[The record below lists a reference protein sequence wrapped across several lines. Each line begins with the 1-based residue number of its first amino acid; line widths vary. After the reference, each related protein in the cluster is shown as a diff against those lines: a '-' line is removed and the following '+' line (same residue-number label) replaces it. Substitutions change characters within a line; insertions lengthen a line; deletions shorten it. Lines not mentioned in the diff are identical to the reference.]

1 MAELNKMLDTLKDR
15 TEEAFKCYAEK
26 ENWEPQDL
34 KCAKEAAELYDKLQT
49 IQMNTGIW
57 EGMQEDMYSGA
68 RSRGSSYG
76 ESYMRGRGADGR
88 YMSRGY
94 GMDDGYAYGNEGSMR
109 GGSSRGGSYAQGG
122 QGGSYGQGGGSSRG
136 GYSEGRSMHSVK
148 DQAIQRL
155 EALID
160 TAESDYERQEIMKM
174 IETIEKQKR

>member
-1 MAELNKMLDTLKDR
+1 MAELNNMLDTLKER
-15 TEEAFKCYAEK
+15 TEEAFKCYANK

-57 EGMQEDMYSGA
+57 EGIKEDGYSGA
-68 RSRGSSYG
+68 HYPRISYDESMRS
-76 ESYMRGRGADGR
+76 MRG
-88 YMSRGY
+88 MSRGT
-94 GMDDGYAYGNEGSMR
+94 
-109 GGSSRGGSYAQGG
+109 
-122 QGGSYGQGGGSSRG
+122 
-136 GYSEGRSMHSVK
+136 GYSDTGRSMHSVK

-155 EALID
+155 EALMD